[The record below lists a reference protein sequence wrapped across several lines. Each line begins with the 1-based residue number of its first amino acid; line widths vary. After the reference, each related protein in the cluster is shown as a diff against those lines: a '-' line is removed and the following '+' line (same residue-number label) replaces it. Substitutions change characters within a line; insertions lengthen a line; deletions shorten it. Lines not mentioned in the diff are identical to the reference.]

1 MRATLPSN
9 PLHSVR
15 RSGSGAS
22 RGSARSLGF
31 TLVELVVVL
40 GIILL
45 MLGFAAPSVVGIL
58 KGRKIEQA
66 LSAVSAVLEKARMDA
81 TVQNTYIWAGLLN
94 VDSTK
99 TTSGQDELWIM
110 TFKGKTG
117 ESRVP
122 SDPTGV
128 LPTSALQRVEGVS
141 MVPLE
146 SLPKNLTDL
155 VPKTSV
161 DFQAATPSKMSLT
174 WQGVGKTGQIT
185 FNKLLL
191 FTPRGEAL
199 LEDGVDQNLPVPQPH
214 FLLGLSRTVKGK
226 VVPAEKDLAAV
237 LVAGITGRV
246 TSVRP

>member
-1 MRATLPSN
+1 M
-9 PLHSVR
+9 V
-15 RSGSGAS
+15 
-22 RGSARSLGF
+22 F
-31 TLVELVVVL
+31 L

-94 VDSTK
+94 VDSSK

-110 TFKGKTG
+110 TFKGKSG
-117 ESRVP
+117 ENRVP
-122 SDPTGV
+122 AEPTGA
-128 LPTSALQRVEGVS
+128 LPTSALQRVEGIS
-141 MVPLE
+141 IVPLD
-146 SLPKNLTDL
+146 SLPKSVTDL
-155 VPKTSV
+155 VPTTAV
-161 DFQAATPSKMSLT
+161 DFQGAPESKMPLT
-174 WQGVGKTGQIT
+174 WQGVGKTGQVT

-199 LEDGVDQNLPVPQPH
+199 LENGIDQNLPVPQPY